1 MTKQP
6 VVYIMASKRN
16 GTLYTGV
23 TGDLPA
29 RVWQHKNNAAE
40 GFTKKYSVH
49 KLVYV
54 EQHEDMPSAIKREKQ
69 IKKWHRQWKL
79 ELIERQNPTWRDL
92 YEDIV

>member
-23 TGDLPA
+23 TGDLLA
-29 RVWQHKNNAAE
+29 RVCQHKNNTTE
-40 GFTKKYSVH
+40 GFTKKYSIH
-49 KLVYV
+49 TLVYV
-54 EQHEDMPSAIKREKQ
+54 ESHEDMLPAIKREKQ
-69 IKKWHRQWKL
+69 IKKWRRQLKL

-92 YEDIV
+92 YEDLV